1 MPCLLGSFAIQWI
14 VLDKIKQTLIE
25 GLTSKLK
32 IHHSVYRLPCT
43 SEFLEE
49 LISNTLSE
57 AGYINDWQP
66 NRSHSISVDMSL
78 ESGESFSVKS
88 GVYANNT
95 LTFSGSRL
103 GKYQTLDA
111 MISSVVDNSADY
123 YVCLA
128 KSDQDWSSVP
138 AKNEKKVYYLF
149 IFDSKTLIYD
159 SGVWNKVETKSGG
172 YNYVMESIG
181 LSARINTSMSSQLW
195 TSVNES
201 LIGAPTKLEINV

>member
-1 MPCLLGSFAIQWI
+1 M
-14 VLDKIKQTLIE
+14 LDNIKQILIE

-49 LISNTLSE
+49 LIANTFTENGL
-57 AGYINDWQP
+57 INDWQP

-78 ESGESFSVKS
+78 ESGESFSIKS

-111 MISSVVDNSADY
+111 MISSVVDNSARY

-128 KSDQDWSSVP
+128 KSEENWSSVP
-138 AKNEKKVYYLF
+138 AENEVKTYYLF
-149 IFDSKTLIYD
+149 VFDSQTLIYD
-159 SGVWNKVETKSGG
+159 SGVWNKVQTKSGG

-181 LSARINTSMSSQLW
+181 MSARINTSMSSQLW

-201 LIGAPTKLEINV
+201 LIGAPTKLEIL

>member
-1 MPCLLGSFAIQWI
+1 M
-14 VLDKIKQTLIE
+14 LDNIKQILIE

-49 LISNTLSE
+49 LIANTFTENGL
-57 AGYINDWQP
+57 INDWQP

-78 ESGESFSVKS
+78 ESGESFSIKS

-111 MISSVVDNSADY
+111 MISSVVDNSAKY

-128 KSDQDWSSVP
+128 KADQDWSSVP
-138 AKNEKKVYYLF
+138 AENEVKTYYLF
-149 IFDSKTLIYD
+149 IFDAQTLIYD
-159 SGVWNKVETKSGG
+159 NGVWNKVQTKSGG
-172 YNYVMESIG
+172 FNYVMESIG

-201 LIGAPTKLEINV
+201 LIGAPTKLEIL

>member
-1 MPCLLGSFAIQWI
+1 M
-14 VLDKIKQTLIE
+14 LDTIKNILIP
-25 GLTSKLK
+25 GLVEKLK

-49 LISNTLSE
+49 NIANIFTENGL
-57 AGYINDWQP
+57 INDWQP
-66 NRSHSISVDMSL
+66 NRSHSVSVDLSL
-78 ESGESFSVKS
+78 ESGESFSIKS
-88 GVYANNT
+88 GIYANNT

-103 GKYQTLDA
+103 GKYQTLDD
-111 MISSVVDNSADY
+111 MVSSVVVNSADY

-128 KSDQDWSSVP
+128 KSDQDWSSIP

-149 IFDSKTLIYD
+149 AFPSQTLIYD
-159 SGVWNKVETKSGG
+159 SNVWNKVDTKSGG

-181 LSARINTSMSSQLW
+181 MSARINTSMSSQLW

-201 LIGAPTKLEINV
+201 LIGAPTKLEIL

>member
-1 MPCLLGSFAIQWI
+1 
-14 VLDKIKQTLIE
+14 VLEQIKNILIE
-25 GLTSKLK
+25 GLTEKLK

-49 LISNTLSE
+49 LISTVFTENGL
-57 AGYINDWQP
+57 INDWKP

-78 ESGESFSVKS
+78 ESGESFSIKS

-103 GKYQTLDA
+103 GKHETLDR
-111 MISSVVDNSADY
+111 MIDSVISNTADY

-128 KSDQDWSSVP
+128 KADQDWSSVP
-138 AKNEKKVYYLF
+138 SQNEIKTYYLF
-149 IFDSKTLIYD
+149 VFPSQSLIYD
-159 SGVWNKVETKSGG
+159 NGLWNKVETKSGG

-181 LSARINTSMSSQLW
+181 MSARINTSMSSQLW

-201 LIGAPTKLEINV
+201 LIGSPTKLEIL

>member
-1 MPCLLGSFAIQWI
+1 VIDI
-14 VLDKIKQTLIE
+14 IKNILIE
-25 GLTSKLK
+25 GLTEKLK

-49 LISNTLSE
+49 LISNTFTQSGL
-57 AGYINDWQP
+57 INDWQP
-66 NRSHSISVDMSL
+66 NRSHSVSVDMSL
-78 ESGESFSVKS
+78 DTGQSFSIKS

-103 GKYQTLDA
+103 GKHETLDA

-128 KSDQDWSSVP
+128 KSDQDWSCVP
-138 AKNEKKVYYLF
+138 SQNEKKIYYLF
-149 IFDSKTLIYD
+149 VFDAQTLIYD
-159 SGVWNKVETKSGG
+159 NGLWNKVQTKSGG

-181 LSARINTSMSSQLW
+181 MSARINTSMSSQLW
-195 TSVNES
+195 TSVNDA
-201 LIGAPTKLEINV
+201 LIGPPTKLEIL

>member
-1 MPCLLGSFAIQWI
+1 M
-14 VLDKIKQTLIE
+14 LDNIKQILIE

-49 LISNTLSE
+49 LIANTFTENGL
-57 AGYINDWQP
+57 INDWQP

-78 ESGESFSVKS
+78 ESGESFSIKS

-111 MISSVVDNSADY
+111 MISSVVDNSAKY

-128 KSDQDWSSVP
+128 KSEEDWSSVP
-138 AKNEKKVYYLF
+138 AENEKKVYYLF
-149 IFDSKTLIYD
+149 IFDSQTLVYD
-159 SGVWNKVETKSGG
+159 NGLWNKVQTKSGG

-181 LSARINTSMSSQLW
+181 MSARINTSMSSQLW

-201 LIGAPTKLEINV
+201 LIGAPTKLEIF

>member
-1 MPCLLGSFAIQWI
+1 
-14 VLDKIKQTLIE
+14 VLDIIKNILIE
-25 GLTSKLK
+25 GLTEKLK

-49 LISNTLSE
+49 LISTVFTEHGL
-57 AGYINDWQP
+57 INDWKP

-78 ESGESFSVKS
+78 ESGESFSIKS

-103 GKYQTLDA
+103 GKHDGLDN
-111 MISSVVDNSADY
+111 MIASVVDNSADY

-138 AKNEKKVYYLF
+138 SQNEKKIYYLF
-149 IFDSKTLIYD
+149 VFDAQTLIYD
-159 SGVWNKVETKSGG
+159 NGLWNKVQTKSGG

-181 LSARINTSMSSQLW
+181 MSARINTSMSSQLW
-195 TSVNES
+195 TSVNEA
-201 LIGAPTKLEINV
+201 LIGPPTKLEIL

>member
-1 MPCLLGSFAIQWI
+1 
-14 VLDKIKQTLIE
+14 VLEQIKNILIE
-25 GLTSKLK
+25 GLTEKLK

-49 LISNTLSE
+49 LISNTFTQSGL
-57 AGYINDWQP
+57 INDWQP
-66 NRSHSISVDMSL
+66 NRSHSVSVDMSL
-78 ESGESFSVKS
+78 ESGESFSIKS

-103 GKYQTLDA
+103 GKHDGLDN
-111 MISSVVDNSADY
+111 MISSVVSNSADY

-128 KSDQDWSSVP
+128 KADQDWSSVP
-138 AKNEKKVYYLF
+138 SQNEKKIYYLF
-149 IFDSKTLIYD
+149 VFDAQTLIYD
-159 SGVWNKVETKSGG
+159 NGLWNKVETKSGG

-181 LSARINTSMSSQLW
+181 MSARINTSMSSQLW

-201 LIGAPTKLEINV
+201 LIGSPTKMEIL

>member
-1 MPCLLGSFAIQWI
+1 M
-14 VLDKIKQTLIE
+14 LDNIKQILIE

-49 LISNTLSE
+49 LIANTFTENGLT
-57 AGYINDWQP
+57 NDWQP
-66 NRSHSISVDMSL
+66 NRSHSVSVDMSL
-78 ESGESFSVKS
+78 ESGESFSIKS

-111 MISSVVDNSADY
+111 MISSVVDNSAKY

-128 KSDQDWSSVP
+128 KSEEDWSSVP
-138 AKNEKKVYYLF
+138 AENEKKVYYLF
-149 IFDSKTLIYD
+149 VFDSQTLIYD
-159 SGVWNKVETKSGG
+159 SGVWNKVQTKSGG

-201 LIGAPTKLEINV
+201 LIGAPTKLEIL

>member
-1 MPCLLGSFAIQWI
+1 
-14 VLDKIKQTLIE
+14 VLEQIKNILVE
-25 GLTSKLK
+25 GLTEKLK

-49 LISNTLSE
+49 LISTVFTDNGL
-57 AGYINDWQP
+57 INDWKP

-78 ESGESFSVKS
+78 ESGESFSIKS

-103 GKYQTLDA
+103 GKHDGLDN
-111 MISSVVDNSADY
+111 MIASVVSNSADY

-128 KSDQDWSSVP
+128 KADQDWSSVP
-138 AKNEKKVYYLF
+138 SQNEIKTYYLF
-149 IFDSKTLIYD
+149 VFPSQTLIYD
-159 SGVWNKVETKSGG
+159 NGLWNKVETKSGG

-181 LSARINTSMSSQLW
+181 MSARINTSMSSQLW
-195 TSVNES
+195 TSINES
-201 LIGAPTKLEINV
+201 LIGSPTKLEIL

>member
-1 MPCLLGSFAIQWI
+1 MI
-14 VLDKIKQTLIE
+14 DTIKNILIE
-25 GLTSKLK
+25 GLTEKLK

-49 LISNTLSE
+49 LISNTFTE

-66 NRSHSISVDMSL
+66 NRSHSVSVDMSL

-103 GKYQTLDA
+103 GKHDGLDN
-111 MISSVVDNSADY
+111 MISSVVSNSADY

-128 KSDQDWSSVP
+128 KSDQDWSCVP
-138 AKNEKKVYYLF
+138 SQNEKKIYYLF
-149 IFDSKTLIYD
+149 VFDAQTLIYD
-159 SGVWNKVETKSGG
+159 NGLWNKVQTKSGG

-181 LSARINTSMSSQLW
+181 MSARINTSMSSQLW
-195 TSVNES
+195 TSVNDA
-201 LIGAPTKLEINV
+201 LIGPPTKLEIL

>member
-1 MPCLLGSFAIQWI
+1 MLEA
-14 VLDKIKQTLIE
+14 IKQTLIS
-25 GLTSKLK
+25 GLTEKLK

-49 LISNTLSE
+49 LISNTLKE

-66 NRSHSISVDMSL
+66 NRSHSVSIDMSL
-78 ESGESFSVKS
+78 DTGQSFSIKS

-103 GKYQTLDA
+103 GKYDGLDN
-111 MISSVVDNSADY
+111 MIASVVSNSADY

-138 AKNEKKVYYLF
+138 SQNEKKIYYLF
-149 IFDSKTLIYD
+149 MFPSQTLIYD
-159 SGVWNKVETKSGG
+159 SNVWNKVQTKSGG

-181 LSARINTSMSSQLW
+181 MSARINTSMSSQLW

-201 LIGAPTKLEINV
+201 LIGSPTKLEIL

>member
-1 MPCLLGSFAIQWI
+1 
-14 VLDKIKQTLIE
+14 VLDTIKNILVE
-25 GLTSKLK
+25 GLTEKLK

-49 LISNTLSE
+49 LISTVFTEKGL
-57 AGYINDWQP
+57 INDWKP

-78 ESGESFSVKS
+78 ESGESFSIKS

-103 GKYQTLDA
+103 GKHDGLDN
-111 MISSVVDNSADY
+111 MIASVVSNSADY

-128 KSDQDWSSVP
+128 KADQDWSSVP
-138 AKNEKKVYYLF
+138 SQNEIKTYYLF
-149 IFDSKTLIYD
+149 VFPSQTLIYD
-159 SGVWNKVETKSGG
+159 NGLWNKVETKSGG

-181 LSARINTSMSSQLW
+181 MSARINTSMSSQLW
-195 TSVNES
+195 TSINES
-201 LIGAPTKLEINV
+201 LIGSPTKLEIL

>member
-1 MPCLLGSFAIQWI
+1 M
-14 VLDKIKQTLIE
+14 LDIIKQTLVE

-49 LISNTLSE
+49 LIANVLTE

-78 ESGESFSVKS
+78 DSGQSFSVKS

-95 LTFSGSRL
+95 LTFLGSRL
-103 GKYQTLDA
+103 GKHDGLDN
-111 MISSVVDNSADY
+111 MIASVVDNSADY

-128 KSDQDWSSVP
+128 KADQDWSSVP
-138 AKNEKKVYYLF
+138 AKNEKKIYYLF
-149 IFDSKTLIYD
+149 VFPAKTLIYD

-201 LIGAPTKLEINV
+201 LIGAPTKLEIL

>member
-1 MPCLLGSFAIQWI
+1 
-14 VLDKIKQTLIE
+14 VLDIIKQTLIE
-25 GLTSKLK
+25 GLTEKLK

-49 LISNTLSE
+49 LISNTFTEHGL
-57 AGYINDWQP
+57 INDWQP
-66 NRSHSISVDMSL
+66 NRSHSVSVDMSL
-78 ESGESFSVKS
+78 ESGQSFSIKS

-103 GKYQTLDA
+103 GKHDGLDN
-111 MISSVVDNSADY
+111 MIASVVDNSADY

-128 KSDQDWSSVP
+128 KADQDWSCVP
-138 AKNEKKVYYLF
+138 SQNEKKIYYLF
-149 IFDSKTLIYD
+149 VFDAQTLIYD
-159 SGVWNKVETKSGG
+159 NGLWNKVQTKSGG

-181 LSARINTSMSSQLW
+181 MSARINTSMSSQLW

-201 LIGAPTKLEINV
+201 LIGSPTKLEIL

>member
-1 MPCLLGSFAIQWI
+1 
-14 VLDKIKQTLIE
+14 VLNLIKQTLID
-25 GLTSKLK
+25 GLIEKLK

-49 LISNTLSE
+49 LIANVLTE
-57 AGYINDWQP
+57 AGYKNDWQP

-78 ESGESFSVKS
+78 DSGKSFSVKS

-103 GKYQTLDA
+103 GKHDGLDN
-111 MISSVVDNSADY
+111 MINSVIDNSADY

-128 KSDQDWSSVP
+128 KRDQDWSSVP

-149 IFDSKTLIYD
+149 VFPAQTLIYD

-181 LSARINTSMSSQLW
+181 MSARINTSMSSQLW

-201 LIGAPTKLEINV
+201 LIGAPTKLEIL

>member
-1 MPCLLGSFAIQWI
+1 M
-14 VLDKIKQTLIE
+14 LDNIKQILIE
-25 GLTSKLK
+25 GLINKLK

-49 LISNTLSE
+49 LIANTFTENGL
-57 AGYINDWQP
+57 INDWQP

-78 ESGESFSVKS
+78 ESGESFSIKS

-111 MISSVVDNSADY
+111 MISSVVDNSAKY

-128 KSDQDWSSVP
+128 KAEEDWSSVP
-138 AKNEKKVYYLF
+138 AENEMKVYYLF
-149 IFDSKTLIYD
+149 IFDAQTLIYD

-181 LSARINTSMSSQLW
+181 MSARINTSMSSQLW

-201 LIGAPTKLEINV
+201 LIGSPTKLEIL

>member
-1 MPCLLGSFAIQWI
+1 MLEA
-14 VLDKIKQTLIE
+14 IKQTLIS
-25 GLTSKLK
+25 GLTEKLK

-66 NRSHSISVDMSL
+66 NRSHSISKDMSL
-78 ESGESFSVKS
+78 ESGDSFSIKS

-103 GKYQTLDA
+103 GKYDGLDN
-111 MISSVVDNSADY
+111 MIASVVSNSADY

-128 KSDQDWSSVP
+128 KADQDWSSVP
-138 AKNEKKVYYLF
+138 SQNEKKIYYLF
-149 IFDSKTLIYD
+149 MFPSQTLIYD
-159 SGVWNKVETKSGG
+159 NGLWNKVETKSGG

-181 LSARINTSMSSQLW
+181 MSARINTSMSSQLW

-201 LIGAPTKLEINV
+201 LIGSPTKLEIL

>member
-1 MPCLLGSFAIQWI
+1 
-14 VLDKIKQTLIE
+14 VLDIIKQILIP
-25 GLTSKLK
+25 GLTEKLK

-49 LISNTLSE
+49 LISTVFTEKGL
-57 AGYINDWQP
+57 INDWKP

-78 ESGESFSVKS
+78 ESGESFSIKS

-103 GKYQTLDA
+103 GKHDGLDN
-111 MISSVVDNSADY
+111 MIASVVSNSADY

-128 KSDQDWSSVP
+128 KADQDWSSVP
-138 AKNEKKVYYLF
+138 SQNEIKTYYLF
-149 IFDSKTLIYD
+149 VFPSQTLIYD
-159 SGVWNKVETKSGG
+159 NGLWNKVETKSGG

-181 LSARINTSMSSQLW
+181 MSARINTSMSSQLW

-201 LIGAPTKLEINV
+201 LIGSPTKLEIL

>member
-1 MPCLLGSFAIQWI
+1 
-14 VLDKIKQTLIE
+14 VLEQIKNILIE
-25 GLTSKLK
+25 GLTEKLK

-49 LISNTLSE
+49 LISNTLKE

-66 NRSHSISVDMSL
+66 NRSHSVSIDMSL
-78 ESGESFSVKS
+78 ESGESFSIKS

-103 GKYQTLDA
+103 GKYDGLDN
-111 MISSVVDNSADY
+111 MIASVVSNSADY

-128 KSDQDWSSVP
+128 KADQDWSSVP
-138 AKNEKKVYYLF
+138 SQNEIKTYYLF
-149 IFDSKTLIYD
+149 IFDSQTLIYD
-159 SGVWNKVETKSGG
+159 NGLWNKVETKSGG

-181 LSARINTSMSSQLW
+181 MSARINTSMSSQLW

-201 LIGAPTKLEINV
+201 LIGSPTKLEIL

>member
-1 MPCLLGSFAIQWI
+1 MLEA
-14 VLDKIKQTLIE
+14 IKQTLIS
-25 GLTSKLK
+25 GLTEKLK

-49 LISNTLSE
+49 LISNTFTE

-103 GKYQTLDA
+103 GKHDGLDN
-111 MISSVVDNSADY
+111 MIASVVSNSADY

-138 AKNEKKVYYLF
+138 SQNEKKIYYLF
-149 IFDSKTLIYD
+149 IFPSQTLIYD
-159 SGVWNKVETKSGG
+159 NGLWNKVITKSGG

-181 LSARINTSMSSQLW
+181 MSARINTSMSSQLW
-195 TSVNES
+195 TSVSES
-201 LIGAPTKLEINV
+201 LIGAPTKLEIL

>member
-1 MPCLLGSFAIQWI
+1 M
-14 VLDKIKQTLIE
+14 LDIIKQILIE

-32 IHHSVYRLPCT
+32 IHHSVNRLPCT

-49 LISNTLSE
+49 LIASVLTE
-57 AGYINDWQP
+57 AGHINDWQP
-66 NRSHSISVDMSL
+66 NSSHSISVDMSL

-111 MISSVVDNSADY
+111 MISSVVDNSAKY

-128 KSDQDWSSVP
+128 KADQDWSSVP
-138 AKNEKKVYYLF
+138 AENEKKVYYLF
-149 IFDSKTLIYD
+149 VFDSQTLIYD

-181 LSARINTSMSSQLW
+181 MSARINTSMSSQLW

-201 LIGAPTKLEINV
+201 LIGAPTKLEIL

>member
-1 MPCLLGSFAIQWI
+1 
-14 VLDKIKQTLIE
+14 VLEQIKNILIE
-25 GLTSKLK
+25 GLIEKLK

-49 LISNTLSE
+49 LISTVFTEKGL
-57 AGYINDWQP
+57 INDWKP

-78 ESGESFSVKS
+78 DTGESFSVKS

-103 GKYQTLDA
+103 GKHETLDK
-111 MISSVVDNSADY
+111 MIDSVVSNSADY

-138 AKNEKKVYYLF
+138 SQNEKKIYYLF
-149 IFDSKTLIYD
+149 VFPSQTLIYD
-159 SGVWNKVETKSGG
+159 NGLWNKVETKSGG

-181 LSARINTSMSSQLW
+181 MSARINTSMSSQLW

-201 LIGAPTKLEINV
+201 LIGSPTKLEIL

>member
-1 MPCLLGSFAIQWI
+1 M
-14 VLDKIKQTLIE
+14 LDNIKQILIE

-49 LISNTLSE
+49 LIANTFTENGL
-57 AGYINDWQP
+57 INDWQP

-78 ESGESFSVKS
+78 ESGESFSIKS

-111 MISSVVDNSADY
+111 MISSVVDNSAKY

-128 KSDQDWSSVP
+128 KAEEDWSSVP
-138 AKNEKKVYYLF
+138 AENEMKVYYLF
-149 IFDSKTLIYD
+149 VFDSKTLIYD
-159 SGVWNKVETKSGG
+159 SGVWNKVQTKSGG

-181 LSARINTSMSSQLW
+181 MSARINTSMSSQLW

-201 LIGAPTKLEINV
+201 IIGAPTKLEIL

>member
-1 MPCLLGSFAIQWI
+1 
-14 VLDKIKQTLIE
+14 VLEQIKNILID
-25 GLTSKLK
+25 GLTEKLK

-49 LISNTLSE
+49 LIANTLTE
-57 AGYINDWQP
+57 AGHINDWQP

-78 ESGESFSVKS
+78 DAGGSFSVKS

-103 GKYQTLDA
+103 GKHDGLDK
-111 MISSVVDNSADY
+111 MIASVMDNSADY

-128 KSDQDWSSVP
+128 KCDQDWSSVP
-138 AKNEKKVYYLF
+138 AKNEKKIYYLF
-149 IFDSKTLIYD
+149 VFPSKTLMYD

-172 YNYVMESIG
+172 YNYVMDSIG
-181 LSARINTSMSSQLW
+181 MSARINTSMSSQLW

-201 LIGAPTKLEINV
+201 LTGSPTKLEIL

>member
-1 MPCLLGSFAIQWI
+1 M
-14 VLDKIKQTLIE
+14 LDKIKQTLIT
-25 GLTSKLK
+25 GLTEKLK

-49 LISNTLSE
+49 LIASVLTE
-57 AGYINDWQP
+57 AGYTNDWQP

-78 ESGESFSVKS
+78 DSGQSFSVKS

-103 GKYQTLDA
+103 GKHDGLDN
-111 MISSVVDNSADY
+111 MIASVIDNSADY

-128 KSDQDWSSVP
+128 KNDQDWSSVP
-138 AKNEKKVYYLF
+138 SQNEKKVYYLF
-149 IFDSKTLIYD
+149 VFPSQTLIYD

-172 YNYVMESIG
+172 YNYVMDSIG
-181 LSARINTSMSSQLW
+181 MSARINTSMSSQLW

-201 LIGAPTKLEINV
+201 IVGSPTKLEIL

>member
-1 MPCLLGSFAIQWI
+1 
-14 VLDKIKQTLIE
+14 VLDIIKQTLIE
-25 GLTSKLK
+25 GLTEKLK

-49 LISNTLSE
+49 LISTVFAEHGL
-57 AGYINDWQP
+57 INDWKP

-78 ESGESFSVKS
+78 ESGESFSIKS

-103 GKYQTLDA
+103 GKHDGLDN
-111 MISSVVDNSADY
+111 MIASVVSNSADY

-128 KSDQDWSSVP
+128 KADQDWSSVP
-138 AKNEKKVYYLF
+138 SQNEIKTYYLF
-149 IFDSKTLIYD
+149 VFPSQTLIYD
-159 SGVWNKVETKSGG
+159 NGLWNKVETKSGG

-181 LSARINTSMSSQLW
+181 MSARINTSMSSQLW

-201 LIGAPTKLEINV
+201 LIGSPTKLEIL

>member
-1 MPCLLGSFAIQWI
+1 M
-14 VLDKIKQTLIE
+14 LDIIKNILIE
-25 GLTSKLK
+25 GLTEKLK

-49 LISNTLSE
+49 LISNTFTEHGL
-57 AGYINDWQP
+57 INDWQP
-66 NRSHSISVDMSL
+66 NRSHSVSVDMSL
-78 ESGESFSVKS
+78 DTGQSFSIKS

-103 GKYQTLDA
+103 GKHDGLDN
-111 MISSVVDNSADY
+111 MIASVVDNSADY

-128 KSDQDWSSVP
+128 KADQDWSSVP
-138 AKNEKKVYYLF
+138 SQNETKTYYLF
-149 IFDSKTLIYD
+149 IFDAQTLIYD
-159 SGVWNKVETKSGG
+159 NGLWNKVQTKSGG

-181 LSARINTSMSSQLW
+181 MSARINTSMSSQLW

-201 LIGAPTKLEINV
+201 LIGSPTKLEIL

>member
-1 MPCLLGSFAIQWI
+1 
-14 VLDKIKQTLIE
+14 VLEQIKNILIK
-25 GLTSKLK
+25 GLTEKLK

-49 LISNTLSE
+49 LISTVFTEHGL
-57 AGYINDWQP
+57 INDWKP

-78 ESGESFSVKS
+78 ESGESFSIKS

-103 GKYQTLDA
+103 GKHDGLDN
-111 MISSVVDNSADY
+111 MIASVVSHSADY

-128 KSDQDWSSVP
+128 KADQDWSSVP
-138 AKNEKKVYYLF
+138 SQNEIKTYYLF
-149 IFDSKTLIYD
+149 VFPSQTLIYD
-159 SGVWNKVETKSGG
+159 NGLWNKVETKSGG

-181 LSARINTSMSSQLW
+181 MSARINTSMSSQLW

-201 LIGAPTKLEINV
+201 LIGSPTKLEIL

>member
-1 MPCLLGSFAIQWI
+1 MI
-14 VLDKIKQTLIE
+14 DTIKNILIE
-25 GLTSKLK
+25 GLTEKLK

-49 LISNTLSE
+49 LISNTFTE

-66 NRSHSISVDMSL
+66 NRSHSVSVDMSL

-103 GKYQTLDA
+103 GKHDGLDN
-111 MISSVVDNSADY
+111 MISSVVSNSADY

-138 AKNEKKVYYLF
+138 SQNEKKIYYLF
-149 IFDSKTLIYD
+149 VFDAQTLIYD
-159 SGVWNKVETKSGG
+159 NGLWNKVQTKSGG

-181 LSARINTSMSSQLW
+181 MSARINTSMSSQLW
-195 TSVNES
+195 TSINES
-201 LIGAPTKLEINV
+201 LIGSPTKLEIL

>member
-1 MPCLLGSFAIQWI
+1 
-14 VLDKIKQTLIE
+14 VLHSIKQTLIE

-49 LISNTLSE
+49 LIANTLTE
-57 AGYINDWQP
+57 AGHINDWQP
-66 NRSHSISVDMSL
+66 NRSHGISVDMSL

-128 KSDQDWSSVP
+128 KAEEDWSSVP
-138 AKNEKKVYYLF
+138 AENEKKVYYLF
-149 IFDSKTLIYD
+149 VFDAQTLIYD

-181 LSARINTSMSSQLW
+181 MSARINTSMSSQLW

-201 LIGAPTKLEINV
+201 LIGAPTKLEIL

>member
-1 MPCLLGSFAIQWI
+1 MIDI
-14 VLDKIKQTLIE
+14 IKNILIE
-25 GLTSKLK
+25 GLTEKLK

-49 LISNTLSE
+49 LISNTFTQSGL
-57 AGYINDWQP
+57 INDWQP
-66 NRSHSISVDMSL
+66 NRSHSVSVDMSL
-78 ESGESFSVKS
+78 DTGQSFSIKS

-103 GKYQTLDA
+103 GKHETLDA

-128 KSDQDWSSVP
+128 KSDQDWSCVP
-138 AKNEKKVYYLF
+138 SQNEKKIYYLF
-149 IFDSKTLIYD
+149 VFDAQTLIYD
-159 SGVWNKVETKSGG
+159 NGLWNKVQTKSGG

-181 LSARINTSMSSQLW
+181 MSARINTSMSSQLW

-201 LIGAPTKLEINV
+201 LIGPPTKLEIL

>member
-1 MPCLLGSFAIQWI
+1 MVEKL
-14 VLDKIKQTLIE
+14 KIILSNLLIE
-25 GLTSKLK
+25 KLR

-43 SEFLEE
+43 SEYLEE
-49 LISNTLSE
+49 LVANTLSE

-66 NRSHSISVDMSL
+66 NRSHSVSVDMSL
-78 ESGESFSVKS
+78 DTGESFSIKS

-103 GKYQTLDA
+103 GKHDGLDN
-111 MISSVVDNSADY
+111 MIASVVSNSADY

-128 KSDQDWSSVP
+128 KADQDWSSVP
-138 AKNEKKVYYLF
+138 SQNEIKTYYLF
-149 IFDSKTLIYD
+149 VFPSQTLIYD
-159 SGVWNKVETKSGG
+159 NGLWNKVETKSGG

-181 LSARINTSMSSQLW
+181 MSARINTSMSSQLW

-201 LIGAPTKLEINV
+201 LIGSPIKLEIL

>member
-1 MPCLLGSFAIQWI
+1 M
-14 VLDKIKQTLIE
+14 LDNIKQILIE

-49 LISNTLSE
+49 LIANTFTENGL
-57 AGYINDWQP
+57 INDWQP

-78 ESGESFSVKS
+78 ESGESFSIKS

-111 MISSVVDNSADY
+111 MISSVVDNSAKY

-128 KSDQDWSSVP
+128 KAEEDWSSVP
-138 AKNEKKVYYLF
+138 AENEMKVYYLF
-149 IFDSKTLIYD
+149 VFDSQTLIYD
-159 SGVWNKVETKSGG
+159 SALWNKVQTKSGG

-201 LIGAPTKLEINV
+201 LIGSPTKLEIL

>member
-1 MPCLLGSFAIQWI
+1 MLEA
-14 VLDKIKQTLIE
+14 IKQTLTS
-25 GLTSKLK
+25 GLTEKLK

-49 LISNTLSE
+49 LISNTFTE

-66 NRSHSISVDMSL
+66 NRSHSISIDMSL
-78 ESGESFSVKS
+78 DTGESFSIKS

-103 GKYQTLDA
+103 GKHDGLDN
-111 MISSVVDNSADY
+111 MIASVVSNSADY

-138 AKNEKKVYYLF
+138 SQNEKKIYYLF
-149 IFDSKTLIYD
+149 IFPSQTLIYD
-159 SGVWNKVETKSGG
+159 NGLWNKVITKSGG

-181 LSARINTSMSSQLW
+181 MSARINTSMSSQLW
-195 TSVNES
+195 TSVSES
-201 LIGAPTKLEINV
+201 LIGSPTKLEIL